1 MAKKKRLT
9 WRQFHILVRGLA
21 ERVESAG
28 FRPDVLVG
36 VTRGGLVPLAILGE
50 LMGMKNVAT
59 ISARSYDG
67 VERGK
72 LNITALP
79 EIDLRGKRVLL
90 VDEITD
96 SGETLKKI
104 AVLVAKHYQTADVK
118 TAVVVTNTAHCTHA
132 PDFSMMETDV
142 WVVFPWQEWPRRK
155 REEE

>member
-1 MAKKKRLT
+1 MAPARNRPRPQSGSRIGSTSVASGPNGTIDPSSFGQAHRLAFSQPVLHTVGMAKKKRLA

-36 VTRGGLVPLAILGE
+36 VTRGGLVPLALLGE

-59 ISARSYDG
+59 ISSRSYDG

-72 LNITALP
+72 LNISALP
-79 EIDLRGKRVLL
+79 DIDLRGKRVLL

-96 SGETLKKI
+96 SGE
-104 AVLVAKHYQTADVK
+104 A
-118 TAVVVTNTAHCTHA
+118 
-132 PDFSMMETDV
+132 
-142 WVVFPWQEWPRRK
+142 
-155 REEE
+155 